1 MAGQRSAAARRSGR
15 TCRTSQWNDWR
26 WQLSHRVNDLAEI
39 EQVLNLT
46 DDERAGLSAPDKFR
60 VDITP
65 YFISLIDPDDPDDPI
80 RRQVI
85 PTGREQQ
92 AFTAM
97 MEDSLAEDR
106 HSPVPGLVHRYPD
119 RVLML
124 VTTQCASY
132 CRYCTRSRI
141 VGDPTQNFNRRD
153 HEAQLDYL
161 RRTPQVRDVL
171 ISGGDGLTL
180 APKLFESI
188 LRGLREIPH
197 IEIIRIGSRV
207 PVFLP
212 QRIDDELCEMLEKY
226 HPLWINLHFNHPN
239 EITPEVS
246 RAVDKLTRAGLP
258 VGNQSVLL
266 AGVNDCVHI
275 QRALVHKLVANRV
288 RPYYLYQCDLVEGSG
303 HFRTPVGK
311 GLEIMEGLR
320 GHTSGY
326 AVPTYV
332 IDAPGGGG
340 KIPVMPNYL
349 ISYSDHK
356 VVLRN
361 YEGYITTYEEP
372 ETYTK
377 HDSATCAYCQQE
389 RPEPG
394 QSGVLGLLEGERM
407 WIEPRGFQEIH
418 TRGNTEA
425 HRLQD
430 PAKWVPFGVGAIE
443 GKASGGLRV
452 LEPGERP
459 GNGASASA
467 TARARNLDRARA
479 NRRRQPT
486 ASCSRP
492 LDRQNGD
499 PMKSPTPRRIEP
511 LPLLVA
517 LALPLTVGRAG
528 RGGDRVI
535 GPNLVSDVAKA
546 AVQPSE
552 LGVRSRLDDP
562 VPVDGCRHV
571 PRLDRAP
578 AVRPRAH
585 GRRGGGSPSSRSTL
599 SGHSCSSGAGRSG
612 RRSGRSSCCG
622 SRSPQRSGRRLRS
635 DRQLRHC
642 WCRTSAGPRSRRSST
657 ARSGISTATAERS
670 RARHG

>member
-1 MAGQRSAAARRSGR
+1 MDANEIKTAVAHQDAARAAEAEPFVNRRDPALALGPDGKPAVSR
-15 TCRTSQWNDWR
+15 RAPLWADVPDEKWNDWR
-26 WQLSHRVNDLAEI
+26 WQLSHRVNELEEI

-46 DDERAGLSAPDKFR
+46 DEEREGLSAPDKFR

-65 YFISLIDPDDPDDPI
+65 YFISLIDPDDPTDPI

-85 PTGREQQ
+85 PLGRERE

-141 VGDPTQNFNRRD
+141 VGDPTQNFNRKE
-153 HEAQLDYL
+153 HEAQLEYL

-212 QRIDDELCEMLEKY
+212 QRIDDELCAMLEKY

-246 RAVDKLTRAGLP
+246 RAVDRLTKAGLP

-275 QRALVHKLVANRV
+275 QRALVHRLVENRI

-326 AVPTYV
+326 AIPTYV

-372 ETYTK
+372 ETYQK
-377 HDSATCAYCQQE
+377 HDSAACTYCQDG

-407 WIEPRGFQEIH
+407 WIEPKGFEEVH
-418 TRGNTEA
+418 SRGNLEA

-443 GKASGGLRV
+443 GRAGAPLKV
-452 LEPGERP
+452 LEGGEGAAEAPNEGAGAAKREYGPGE
-459 GNGASASA
+459 
-467 TARARNLDRARA
+467 
-479 NRRRQPT
+479 
-486 ASCSRP
+486 
-492 LDRQNGD
+492 
-499 PMKSPTPRRIEP
+499 EP
-511 LPLLVA
+511 
-517 LALPLTVGRAG
+517 
-528 RGGDRVI
+528 
-535 GPNLVSDVAKA
+535 
-546 AVQPSE
+546 
-552 LGVRSRLDDP
+552 
-562 VPVDGCRHV
+562 
-571 PRLDRAP
+571 
-578 AVRPRAH
+578 RPREGEPTGSAH
-585 GRRGGGSPSSRSTL
+585 GEL
-599 SGHSCSSGAGRSG
+599 
-612 RRSGRSSCCG
+612 
-622 SRSPQRSGRRLRS
+622 L
-635 DRQLRHC
+635 
-642 WCRTSAGPRSRRSST
+642 
-657 ARSGISTATAERS
+657 
-670 RARHG
+670 